1 MAACDDEPV
10 GPIVPVDEVL
20 YATEGTDYVHNGAAL
35 PDGGFVV
42 AGLTE
47 GVIAPADGTNG
58 YPLLLR
64 VSPEG
69 RIEDTAVYRD
79 IGYGDALAAVP
90 LEDELGVLV
99 RHEKEI
105 AQSHLTLYRTRL
117 NGARQEAVIRL
128 PESPYGHSLLRT
140 RDGGFLV
147 VLSRAR
153 AGGDDLVKLDKDD
166 RVSWTYRMPAAQ
178 HVVSAAESPDG
189 DVFVLGVGSDAH
201 SNELARLRPDGRES
215 WRRSYGGETVWGT
228 TIVVAVTD
236 GAAVLGRRFEGEPG
250 DESLVITRF
259 DAAGDIEWERTY
271 ATGDVYAG
279 AITGF
284 DDGTIVF
291 AYAKR
296 FGEVGTDA
304 LRSFVVRTSPDG
316 EEEWREPFGPR
327 KGTTE
332 VRTIIPLSDG
342 RIAAVGH
349 TMPER
354 IGGFGG
360 DPFDILAAFYPG
372 K

>member
-1 MAACDDEPV
+1 MSRPRSIGGYVGACRLRSLLSRRLATTTTRCYQARRYPRNKRASTGMNTRSESSHPTTWLAGGQEDIRALTSQTDPRPRCAVWSWARRSTRLALSGGVLAAVAACDDGPV

-79 IGYGDALAAVP
+79 IGYGNALAAVP

-153 AGGDDLVKLDKDD
+153 AGGDDLVKLDKDNRVD
-166 RVSWTYRMPAAQ
+166 RKS
-178 HVVSAAESPDG
+178 VV
-189 DVFVLGVGSDAH
+189 
-201 SNELARLRPDGRES
+201 
-215 WRRSYGGETVWGT
+215 
-228 TIVVAVTD
+228 
-236 GAAVLGRRFEGEPG
+236 
-250 DESLVITRF
+250 
-259 DAAGDIEWERTY
+259 
-271 ATGDVYAG
+271 
-279 AITGF
+279 
-284 DDGTIVF
+284 
-291 AYAKR
+291 
-296 FGEVGTDA
+296 
-304 LRSFVVRTSPDG
+304 
-316 EEEWREPFGPR
+316 
-327 KGTTE
+327 
-332 VRTIIPLSDG
+332 
-342 RIAAVGH
+342 
-349 TMPER
+349 
-354 IGGFGG
+354 
-360 DPFDILAAFYPG
+360 
-372 K
+372 